1 MSNVIRP
8 RSKLLQSGPVVVCV
22 LVCLANLLGWS
33 TGVRTLISIRPDL
46 PAMVPV
52 TTLLALTTACGLWTC
67 QFWPRKNVAA
77 AIGPLTAIVLSLC
90 IEIFYLSGEAPAPF
104 SLAEVG
110 LETIYSLSS
119 PITAGMFVALGSAG
133 FALSM
138 RIGLRFAQ
146 AIAVAT
152 FLFALLALSGYLFR
166 GTSLFAVLP
175 GSGTS
180 LLTILQVLLLS
191 IGVLA
196 VRPREGLMAAVTGY
210 TKTARIS
217 RRLLMSA
224 FFAPIVTAT
233 AALLAARAGWFDLGT
248 TLTLFVWLLVVS
260 LIIVIWRNALQ
271 LDAAETARQL
281 ATNKLQ
287 RALAELRDER
297 DRKDRFLATLAHEL
311 RNPLAPIQSGAEILR
326 RGGAGNS
333 EERSRLGAMLV
344 TQVGHVVDLVNDLL
358 DIERL
363 SLSRLVL
370 YRNIIDLRDV
380 LNGAHE
386 QVGPLISKRAQH
398 FSMGVPPLPVY
409 VSGEFKRL
417 VQVLAN
423 LLNNAAKYTPPGGR
437 IRVELAITARHVDIA
452 VKDEGVG
459 IAPELLPKVFDAYTQ
474 AALTTDRR
482 EGGLGLGL
490 PLVRQLTELHDG
502 TVKVASPGPGRGS
515 TFTVTLPLASPPQVS
530 DGGV

>member
-1 MSNVIRP
+1 MFNATRP
-8 RSKLLQSGPVVVCV
+8 RAQLIQSGLVVICV

-33 TGVRTLISIRPDL
+33 TGTRTLISIRPDL

-52 TTLLALTTACGLWTC
+52 TALLAITTACALWAC
-67 QFWPRKNVAA
+67 QFRPRRSVAVAIWPL
-77 AIGPLTAIVLSLC
+77 IAIVLSLC
-90 IEIFYLSGEAPAPF
+90 IELFYLSGAAPSPF
-104 SLAEVG
+104 VLAESG

-119 PITAGMFVALGSAG
+119 PITAGMFVALGSAC

-138 RIGLRFAQ
+138 RFGLRIAQ

-152 FLFALLALSGYLFR
+152 SLFALLILSAYLFR
-166 GTSLFAVLP
+166 GTSLFALLP

-180 LLTILQVLLLS
+180 LLTILVTLLLS

-196 VRPREGLMAAVTGY
+196 ARPHEGLMAAVTGY
-210 TKTARIS
+210 TKTARVS

-224 FFAPIVTAT
+224 LYVPIAAAT
-233 AALLAARAGWFDLGT
+233 AALLAARVGWFDLGT
-248 TLTLFVWLLVVS
+248 TLPLFVWLLMVL

-271 LDAAETARQL
+271 LAAAETARQHV
-281 ATNKLQ
+281 TNDLQ

-358 DIERL
+358 DMERL
-363 SLSRLVL
+363 SLGRLVL
-370 YRNIIDLRDV
+370 DSKVIDLRDV
-380 LNGAHE
+380 LDGARE
-386 QVGPLISKRAQH
+386 QVGPLISRRAQH
-398 FSMGVPPLPVY
+398 FSMRVPPSPVY
-409 VSGEFKRL
+409 VSGEYKRL

-423 LLNNAAKYTPPGGR
+423 LLNNAAKYTPPSGT
-437 IRVELAITARHVDIA
+437 IHVELAITAGHADI
-452 VKDEGVG
+452 VVIDDGVG
-459 IAPELLPKVFDAYTQ
+459 IAPDLLPAVFDAYTQ

-490 PLVRQLTELHDG
+490 PLVRQLTELHHG
-502 TVKVASPGPGRGS
+502 SVKVYSPGHGHGS
-515 TFTVTLPLASPPQVS
+515 TFTVTLPLASPTQLA
-530 DGGV
+530 DGDS